1 MYYFSFGR
9 STAVLVAAVLLT
21 VGGASL
27 QPISPAVAGPIAC
40 CTKG

>member
-1 MYYFSFGR
+1 MYYSSFAR
-9 STAVLVAAVLLT
+9 CTAVLTAVVLLT

-27 QPISPAVAGPIAC
+27 QPISPAVAVAGAC